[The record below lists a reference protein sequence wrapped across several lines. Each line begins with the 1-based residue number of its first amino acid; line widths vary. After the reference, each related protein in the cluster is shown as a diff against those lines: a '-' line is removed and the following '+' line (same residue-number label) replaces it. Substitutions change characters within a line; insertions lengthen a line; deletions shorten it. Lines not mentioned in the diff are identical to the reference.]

1 MSSFSRW
8 QKELKRIQEAV
19 NNLNNARVLYKRRQ
33 QEYDRCR
40 EALRMA
46 EQGAE
51 IGATGE
57 NKVTIEIDVIFCR
70 NLNEI
75 LYCNILC
82 SLICFFYFT

>member
-1 MSSFSRW
+1 M
-8 QKELKRIQEAV
+8 
-19 NNLNNARVLYKRRQ
+19 NNARVLYKRRQ

-57 NKVTIEIDVIFCR
+57 NKVNQKD
-70 NLNEI
+70 NKL
-75 LYCNILC
+75 LC
-82 SLICFFYFT
+82 SISIIFQFEWVNCP

>member
-1 MSSFSRW
+1 MLQISNNFNKNLVKHIEFITIFSKRW

-57 NKVTIEIDVIFCR
+57 NKVNR
-70 NLNEI
+70 K
-75 LYCNILC
+75 
-82 SLICFFYFT
+82 

>member
-1 MSSFSRW
+1 M
-8 QKELKRIQEAV
+8 
-19 NNLNNARVLYKRRQ
+19 YKRRQ

-57 NKVTIEIDVIFCR
+57 NKVNR
-70 NLNEI
+70 KSNNKL
-75 LYCNILC
+75 LC
-82 SLICFFYFT
+82 SKSISLNSNVNIVQDYIIIITLGG

>member
-1 MSSFSRW
+1 M
-8 QKELKRIQEAV
+8 
-19 NNLNNARVLYKRRQ
+19 YKRRQ

-57 NKVTIEIDVIFCR
+57 NKVNR
-70 NLNEI
+70 KSGNKL
-75 LYCNILC
+75 LC
-82 SLICFFYFT
+82 SKSVLLSLNSNVNIVHDYIIIITLGG

>member
-57 NKVTIEIDVIFCR
+57 NKVKIEIDIIFCR
-70 NLNEI
+70 NLNECI
-75 LYCNILC
+75 
-82 SLICFFYFT
+82 